1 MTTGDTRQPGDGGT
15 HLELDVWHPDCW
27 TLEVTRETGAGLIA
41 RGLYTVDGVVQARFT
56 GYGETEAAVDA
67 LVGTARDSGLTD
79 AVRELEVHLGDRFVP
94 VPGRATR
101 ELLVEYPS
109 ERSIYEP
116 LVSREFVPGATV
128 DIRDGREYWTVVI
141 DEDRTEI
148 QRRLDDVRAEM
159 DAEVEVRRIIS
170 SDGVGSPDERT
181 EALSHQQST
190 VIRHAFRAGYY
201 EWPRQVTAADLA
213 ADLDISKSTVLEHLR
228 KAESKVL
235 RAYGLTPDPDP
246 S

>member
-1 MTTGDTRQPGDGGT
+1 MTGGDTRQSGHGGT

-41 RGLYTVDGVVQARFT
+41 RGLYTVDGTVQARFT
-56 GYGETEAAVDA
+56 GHGETEAAVEA
-67 LVGTARDSGLTD
+67 LVEAARDSALTD
-79 AVRELEVHLGDRFVP
+79 TVRELSVHLDDQFVS

-101 ELLVEYPS
+101 ELLVEYPT

-116 LVSREFVPGATV
+116 LVSRAFVPGVTV

-148 QRRLDDVRAEM
+148 RRRLDGVRAEM
-159 DAEVEVRRIIS
+159 DAEVEVCRIIS
-170 SDGVGSPDERT
+170 SQEIGSTGNGDNR
-181 EALSHQQST
+181 LSRQQSR
-190 VIRHAFRAGYY
+190 VVEHAFERGYY
-201 EWPRQVTAADLA
+201 EWPRQVTATDLA

-228 KAESKVL
+228 RAESKVL
-235 RAYGLTPDPDP
+235 RAHGVDGH
-246 S
+246 

>member
-1 MTTGDTRQPGDGGT
+1 MTESDTRKPAHGGT

-27 TLEVTRETGAGLIA
+27 TLEVTRETDAGLIA

-56 GYGETEAAVDA
+56 GYGKTEAAVEA
-67 LVGTARDSGLTD
+67 LVETARNSGHTD
-79 AVRELEVHLGDRFVP
+79 TVHELAVNLDDQFVS
-94 VPGRATR
+94 VPGQATR
-101 ELLVEYPS
+101 ELLVEYPT

-116 LVSREFVPGATV
+116 LVSRAFVPGATV

-148 QRRLDDVRAEM
+148 QRRLDGVRAEM
-159 DAEVEVRRIIS
+159 DAEVEVCRIIS
-170 SDGVGSPDERT
+170 SQGVGSTDDRGSD
-181 EALSHQQST
+181 LSRQQSR
-190 VIRHAFRAGYY
+190 VVEHAFERGYY

-213 ADLDISKSTVLEHLR
+213 EDLGISKSTVLEHLR

-235 RAYGLTPDPDP
+235 RAYGVDGE
-246 S
+246 

>member
-1 MTTGDTRQPGDGGT
+1 MTDGDTRQSRGGGT

-41 RGLYTVDGVVQARFT
+41 RGLYTVGGAVQARFT
-56 GYGETEAAVDA
+56 GYGETEAAVEA
-67 LVGTARDSGLTD
+67 LVEAARGSALTD
-79 AVRELEVHLGDRFVP
+79 AVRELEVHLDDQFVS
-94 VPGRATR
+94 VPGQATR
-101 ELLVEYPS
+101 ELLVEYPT

-116 LVSREFVPGATV
+116 LVSRAFVPGATV

-148 QRRLDDVRAEM
+148 QRRLDAVRAEM
-159 DAEVEVRRIIS
+159 DAEVEVRRVIS
-170 SDGVGSPDERT
+170 SQGVGSTPDRGSE
-181 EALSHQQST
+181 LSRQQSR
-190 VIRHAFRAGYY
+190 VLEHAFEQGYY

-213 ADLDISKSTVLEHLR
+213 ADLDISKATVLEHLR

-235 RAYGLTPDPDP
+235 RAAGVGGD
-246 S
+246 